1 MKKRIALVL
10 AVFFLISG
18 LITVRLSLI
27 STAEP
32 LMLAAKHQSA
42 VVLKVAET
50 RGGIYDRYLRPI
62 TGIESKN
69 IAAILPNEQAADVV
83 MRDISVDSRA
93 KLQQALTGMAPFLWE
108 VNSEQLFAKGLEVFR
123 VPQRYSS
130 SQPAVHL
137 IGQLDAATGK
147 GASGLEKAYDVL
159 LRSAGGTLQMR
170 YSADAMQR
178 GSYAQPPEVIDT
190 GYQNKSG
197 IVLTLD
203 LDIQRIAER
212 AAIGLKKGA
221 VVIVEPNTGDILAC
235 ASVPTFDP
243 NDAAAALKNKDQPF
257 FNRAFAAYNVGS
269 TFKLLTAAAA
279 LESGIGTDRSF
290 ECKGFIEI
298 KDQIFRCHNLA
309 GHKTIDMM
317 QAMNKSCNPYFIS
330 LALRTGGQ
338 TLLYKAKQLGFGTA
352 LELAPGMFT
361 ASGSLPDEAE
371 LSAPAAVA
379 NFGFGQGRLTATPI
393 QIAALIS
400 AFANG
405 GGAVTPRLVMGSTA
419 DGEKMERSTAVY
431 SPRRL
436 FTEQAAEEVKQLMI
450 SVVEEGSGKNAK
462 PSHGG
467 AGGKTASAQTG
478 QFIKGEERVH
488 AWFSGFY
495 PAQQPR
501 YVITVL
507 AEDGDSGSEA
517 ACPVFAEIANGIWR
531 LENQRKYNL
540 KR

>member
-1 MKKRIALVL
+1 
-10 AVFFLISG
+10 
-18 LITVRLSLI
+18 
-27 STAEP
+27 
-32 LMLAAKHQSA
+32 
-42 VVLKVAET
+42 
-50 RGGIYDRYLRPI
+50 
-62 TGIESKN
+62 
-69 IAAILPNEQAADVV
+69 
-83 MRDISVDSRA
+83 
-93 KLQQALTGMAPFLWE
+93 
-108 VNSEQLFAKGLEVFR
+108 
-123 VPQRYSS
+123 
-130 SQPAVHL
+130 
-137 IGQLDAATGK
+137 
-147 GASGLEKAYDVL
+147 
-159 LRSAGGTLQMR
+159 
-170 YSADAMQR
+170 
-178 GSYAQPPEVIDT
+178 
-190 GYQNKSG
+190 
-197 IVLTLD
+197 
-203 LDIQRIAER
+203 
-212 AAIGLKKGA
+212 
-221 VVIVEPNTGDILAC
+221 
-235 ASVPTFDP
+235 
-243 NDAAAALKNKDQPF
+243 
-257 FNRAFAAYNVGS
+257 
-269 TFKLLTAAAA
+269 
-279 LESGIGTDRSF
+279 
-290 ECKGFIEI
+290 
-298 KDQIFRCHNLA
+298 
-309 GHKTIDMM
+309 
-317 QAMNKSCNPYFIS
+317 
-330 LALRTGGQ
+330 
-338 TLLYKAKQLGFGTA
+338 
-352 LELAPGMFT
+352 MFT

-531 LENQRKYNL
+531 LENQRKYDL